1 MKRLFWFTPVAVLIG
16 CGGGGGSSGGGGGG
30 GGGSSIQ
37 TVPFTSWNDLRPN
50 TEIVAPA
57 ISTEA
62 TYTENLAETTTS
74 VGNFT
79 TYTGIEFRET
89 FGADGSVTKASLTTG
104 DGDRLVFDTAQG
116 AAFIPIANGFA
127 TAAANADLSEIAI
140 AVEPIPLGWNYQTFG
155 VWQRSPTQG
164 SPGRVGA
171 ISTGNF
177 TAANNIPNTG
187 SASFIGLS
195 SGSYLEPGGATGG
208 LTTANM
214 AVVVDFSNRVAGF
227 ATANTVLSRDGG
239 QTFTTFP
246 ALDLTGS
253 LQVASGQN
261 LMSGT
266 VSTTPGSSVSL
277 SGDIYGK
284 FYGPSAQEVGGTF
297 GLKGT
302 GVQSYVG
309 GFGGKR

>member
-1 MKRLFWFTPVAVLIG
+1 MIFL
-16 CGGGGGSSGGGGGG
+16 GGST
-30 GGGSSIQ
+30 IQ
-37 TVPFTSWNDLRPN
+37 TVPFTSWNNLRPN

-57 ISTEA
+57 ISTET

-89 FGADGSVTKASLTTG
+89 FGADGSVTKASITTG
-104 DGDRLVFDTAQG
+104 DGDRLIFDSAQG
-116 AAFIPIANGFA
+116 AFFAPIAGGFA
-127 TAAANADLSEIAI
+127 TVAANADLSEIAI
-140 AVEPIPLGWNYQTFG
+140 AVEPIPQGWNYQTFG

-164 SPGRVGA
+164 SQGRVGA

-187 SASFIGLS
+187 SATFTGIS
-195 SGSYLEPGGATGG
+195 SGSYLEPDGVTGG
-208 LTTANM
+208 LTSANM

-227 ATANTVLSRDGG
+227 ATANTVLSKDGG
-239 QTFTTFP
+239 QTFTNFQ

-253 LQVASGQN
+253 LQVANGQN

-266 VSTTPGSSVSL
+266 VSTKAGSPANL